1 METLASPLGECSI
14 KPFTYVQLL
23 EFGKRKRIDAIAFAL
38 RKHLMNIGC
47 PGESIIM
54 HRNQYAIPRAL

>member
-23 EFGKRKRIDAIAFAL
+23 EFGKRERIDAVTFAL
-38 RKHLMNIGC
+38 RKDLINIRC
-47 PGESIIM
+47 PREGIIM